1 MSGLA
6 SAVSNVGNIIV
17 QFIGTIITSL
27 FGVDG
32 PWADLLPFFLLGI
45 MVSLV
50 LVGVKIIRKV
60 VWGS

>member
-6 SAVSNVGNIIV
+6 AAVSTVGNVIV
-17 QFIGTIITSL
+17 QFIGTIVTAL
-27 FGVDG
+27 FGEG
-32 PWADLLPFFLLGI
+32 GGWADLLPFFLLGI